1 MSCPELAHNVHL
13 FGPSSDITNTVSQPE
28 AHFSTP
34 LCPYPCKTG
43 RLSFVVVW
51 WWHQLAEPNFPE
63 YERASSHV
71 QPPHLRLARGSFCSG
86 EKETGKPEFD
96 SGTKNGSRSRRR
108 RTCVSVVL
116 GWHARMTFSNSR
128 QRKHS
133 SDMSL
138 LSMKGKRSKGLI
150 VDILYVC
157 SIVAAK
163 NPG

>member
-1 MSCPELAHNVHL
+1 MSGPICYA
-13 FGPSSDITNTVSQPE
+13 GPSSDIMKTVSQPE

-34 LCPYPCKTG
+34 LCPYYPCKTG

-71 QPPHLRLARGSFCSG
+71 QPPPHLRLLARGSFCSG

-108 RTCVSVVL
+108 RRTCVSVVP
-116 GWHARMTFSNSR
+116 GWHACMTFSNSR
-128 QRKHS
+128 QRKHG

-138 LSMKGKRSKGLI
+138 LSTKGKSTMINSGHTICMFHRRS
-150 VDILYVC
+150 
-157 SIVAAK
+157 
-163 NPG
+163 